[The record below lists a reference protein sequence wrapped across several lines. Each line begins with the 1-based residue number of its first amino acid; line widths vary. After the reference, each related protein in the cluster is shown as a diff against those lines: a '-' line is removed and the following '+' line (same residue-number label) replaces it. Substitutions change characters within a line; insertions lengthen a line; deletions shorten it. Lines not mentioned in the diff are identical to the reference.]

1 MFEDDTQINSFLT
14 LQQEFSGLN
23 IDVDAMKDS
32 QPLDEQH
39 QSTISPKTANQILHP
54 TIFDKESIQELKQ
67 ISLDEIAGAEAE
79 VIQLKDNFLPT
90 GLTPLEDIFDSN
102 DIPRKPK
109 MQPLNTVIEEC
120 NIGTTEEPKIIK
132 LSASLPPDQKPKY
145 VDLFKEFQDVFA
157 WSYED
162 LKSYDTS
169 II

>member
-109 MQPLNTVIEEC
+109 MQPLNQS
-120 NIGTTEEPKIIK
+120 IGLFLHDLIFQRSISKGSTKKGNWFLIPLIIF
-132 LSASLPPDQKPKY
+132 LQ
-145 VDLFKEFQDVFA
+145 
-157 WSYED
+157 
-162 LKSYDTS
+162 
-169 II
+169 